1 MELAKSA
8 IFLHFCN
15 VLKERAIDIAE
26 AFARITSE
34 ATGPRDAAKRVVETL
49 CSSAGALYAFVA
61 KEDGNAHGGLAILS
75 AAGLDAATYRR
86 LEQRAPSTAVV
97 RAFEQKEVTY
107 LLIND
112 EPTLDF
118 LVIQGKSVELIAA
131 PFDIN
136 EHQSGC
142 VAAAF
147 DKRKL
152 ADRSEAEAL
161 VRLAALTVSH
171 VIRIDE
177 IRRDST
183 DQATEDEVAARLAL
197 KEKYDISKIVGNSGA
212 MRQVADQVRQIARS
226 NAAVLLRGERGTGKE
241 MLAYALHYASL
252 RARQEF
258 RKVSCAGM
266 PGSLLEAELFGIES
280 QPLKLGAIEQ
290 AKFGTLFIDEI
301 AETTPEIQ
309 MRLLRL
315 IRDSRFERVNSTEPI
330 RANLRLIFSTAA
342 DLENLAEIGRFSTE
356 LLYRINAFTIFVPPL
371 QDRKA
376 DILLLSEHFIEKY
389 AREQKRKI
397 ARISTPAIDMLAK
410 YHFPG
415 NVRELENV
423 IERAVMVCDQG
434 VIHAR
439 HLPATLQTAEETAT
453 RPASTLEAT
462 VAAFE
467 RDIIDDAL
475 KSSRGNIAKAARDLG
490 TTERILGYKIKNAGI
505 EPRRY
510 K

>member
-1 MELAKSA
+1 
-8 IFLHFCN
+8 
-15 VLKERAIDIAE
+15 LKEKAIDIAE

-34 ATGPRDAAKRVVETL
+34 ATGPRDASKRVVDAL
-49 CSSAGALYAFVA
+49 CHSAEALYGFVVR
-61 KEDGNAHGGLAILS
+61 EDQNAHGGLAILA
-75 AAGLDAATYRR
+75 AAGLDAVAYRR
-86 LEQRAPSTAVV
+86 LEQRAASTALIRV
-97 RAFEQKEVTY
+97 FDQKEVAY

-118 LVIQGKSVELIAA
+118 LAITGKSVELIVA
-131 PFDIN
+131 PFDTN
-136 EHQSGC
+136 ERQSGC

-171 VIRIDE
+171 AVRIDE
-177 IRRDST
+177 IRRNST
-183 DQATEDEVAARLAL
+183 DQATEDEVAALLAL
-197 KEKYDISKIVGNSGA
+197 KEKYDISKIVGNSSA
-212 MRQVADQVRQIARS
+212 MRQVAGQVRQIARS
-226 NAAVLLRGERGTGKE
+226 NATVLLRGERGTGKE
-241 MLAYALHYASL
+241 RLAYAIHYASL
-252 RARQEF
+252 RAKEKF

-266 PGSLLEAELFGIES
+266 PDSLLEAELFGVEAE
-280 QPLKLGAIEQ
+280 PAKPGAIEQ

-301 AETTPEIQ
+301 ADTSNEIQ
-309 MRLLRL
+309 ARLLRL
-315 IRDSRFERVNSTEPI
+315 IRDSRFERINGAESV

-342 DLENLAEIGRFSTE
+342 DLENLTEIGKFNTE

-371 QDRKA
+371 RDRKA

-389 AREQKRKI
+389 SREHRRKV
-397 ARISTPAIDMLAK
+397 ARISTAAIDMLAK

>member
-1 MELAKSA
+1 MRENAL
-8 IFLHFCN
+8 
-15 VLKERAIDIAE
+15 DIAE
-26 AFARITSE
+26 TFAKITSE
-34 ATGPRDAAKRVVETL
+34 TTGPRDAAKRVVETL
-49 CSSAGALYAFVA
+49 CHSADSLYGFVLR
-61 KEDGNAHGGLAILS
+61 EDQNTTDGFAILS
-75 AAGLDAATYRR
+75 AAGLDAPAFRR
-86 LEQRAPSTAVV
+86 LERRAASTALV
-97 RAFEQKEVTY
+97 RVFDQDEVLY

-112 EPTLDF
+112 EPSLDF
-118 LVIQGKSVELIAA
+118 LVISGKSVELLVARFA
-131 PFDIN
+131 IN
-136 EHQSGC
+136 DTHAGC

-147 DKRKL
+147 DKREL
-152 ADRSEAEAL
+152 ADRSEAAGL
-161 VRLAALTVSH
+161 VRLAALTVAH
-171 VIRIDE
+171 AIRVDGL
-177 IRRDST
+177 RRSST
-183 DQATEDEVAARLAL
+183 DQATEDEVAAQLAL
-197 KEKYDISKIVGNSGA
+197 KEEHDIAKIVGNSGS
-212 MRQVADQVRQIARS
+212 MRQVAGQVRQIARS

-241 MLAYALHYASL
+241 MLAYAIHYASL
-252 RARQEF
+252 RARQEI
-258 RKVSCAGM
+258 RKVSCAGV
-266 PGSLLEAELFGIES
+266 PEPLLEAELFGVES
-280 QPLKLGAIEQ
+280 QPPKLGAIEQ
-290 AKFGTLFIDEI
+290 AKFGTLFIDEV
-301 AETTPEIQ
+301 ADTSPEIQ
-309 MRLLRL
+309 LRLLRL
-315 IRDSRFERVNSTEPI
+315 IRDSRFERVNGTESV

-342 DLENLAEIGRFSTE
+342 DLESLSDVGKFSTE
-356 LLYRINAFTIFVPPL
+356 LFYRINAFTIFVPPL
-371 QDRKA
+371 RDRKA

-389 AREQKRKI
+389 SRENRRKV
-397 ARISTPAIDMLAK
+397 ARISTAAIDMLAK

>member
-1 MELAKSA
+1 
-8 IFLHFCN
+8 
-15 VLKERAIDIAE
+15 
-26 AFARITSE
+26 
-34 ATGPRDAAKRVVETL
+34 
-49 CSSAGALYAFVA
+49 
-61 KEDGNAHGGLAILS
+61 
-75 AAGLDAATYRR
+75 
-86 LEQRAPSTAVV
+86 
-97 RAFEQKEVTY
+97 
-107 LLIND
+107 
-112 EPTLDF
+112 
-118 LVIQGKSVELIAA
+118 
-131 PFDIN
+131 
-136 EHQSGC
+136 
-142 VAAAF
+142 
-147 DKRKL
+147 
-152 ADRSEAEAL
+152 
-161 VRLAALTVSH
+161 
-171 VIRIDE
+171 
-177 IRRDST
+177 
-183 DQATEDEVAARLAL
+183 
-197 KEKYDISKIVGNSGA
+197 
-212 MRQVADQVRQIARS
+212 
-226 NAAVLLRGERGTGKE
+226 
-241 MLAYALHYASL
+241 
-252 RARQEF
+252 
-258 RKVSCAGM
+258 M

-371 QDRKA
+371 RDRKA

>member
-1 MELAKSA
+1 M
-8 IFLHFCN
+8 
-15 VLKERAIDIAE
+15 KERPIDIAE

-34 ATGPRDAAKRVVETL
+34 ATGPRDASKRVVETL
-49 CSSAGALYAFVA
+49 CHSAGSLYAFVTR
-61 KEDGNAHGGLAILS
+61 DDQNAPGGIAILS
-75 AAGLDAATYRR
+75 AAGLDAAAYRR
-86 LEQRAPSTAVV
+86 LEQRAASTALMRV
-97 RAFEQKEVTY
+97 FDQNEVIY

-112 EPTLDF
+112 EPSLDF
-118 LVIQGKSVELIAA
+118 LVVSGKSVELIVA
-131 PFDIN
+131 PFKID
-136 EHQSGC
+136 ETRMGC

-152 ADRSEAEAL
+152 DDRREAVAL
-161 VRLAALTVSH
+161 VRLAALTVAQT
-171 VIRIDE
+171 IRVDD
-177 IRRDST
+177 IRRNST
-183 DQATEDEVAARLAL
+183 DQASEDEAAVQLAL
-197 KEKYDISKIVGNSGA
+197 KEKHDVAKIVGNSGA

-226 NAAVLLRGERGTGKE
+226 NATVLLRGERGTGKE
-241 MLAYALHYASL
+241 MLAYAIHYASL
-252 RARQEF
+252 RARREL
-258 RKVSCAGM
+258 RKVNCAGV
-266 PGSLLEAELFGIES
+266 PDALLEADLFGVES
-280 QPLKLGAIEQ
+280 QPPKTGAIEQ
-290 AKFGTLFIDEI
+290 TKFGTLLIDEI
-301 AETTPEIQ
+301 ADTSAEIQ

-315 IRDSRFERVNSTEPI
+315 IRDSRFERVGGTEPI

-342 DLENLAEIGRFSTE
+342 DLESLAGDGKFSTE

-371 QDRKA
+371 RDRKA

-389 AREQKRKI
+389 AREHRRKV
-397 ARISTPAIDMLAK
+397 ARISTAAIDMLAK

-423 IERAVMVCDQG
+423 IERAVMVCGEG

-453 RPASTLEAT
+453 MAASTLDAA

>member
-1 MELAKSA
+1 
-8 IFLHFCN
+8 
-15 VLKERAIDIAE
+15 LKERTLDIAE

-34 ATGPRDAAKRVVETL
+34 ATGPRDASKRVIDEL
-49 CSSAGALYAFVA
+49 CHSADSLYGFVMR
-61 KEDGNAHGGLAILS
+61 EDQNVSDGYAILS

-86 LEQRAPSTAVV
+86 LEQRAASTALMRV
-97 RAFEQKEVTY
+97 FDLKEVVC
-107 LLIND
+107 LLVND
-112 EPTLDF
+112 EPSLDF
-118 LVIQGKSVELIAA
+118 LAISGKSVELIVA
-131 PFDIN
+131 PIDIR
-136 EHQSGC
+136 EAQTGC
-142 VAAAF
+142 VAVAF

-152 ADRSEAEAL
+152 NGHPEAVGL
-161 VRLAALTVSH
+161 VRLAVLTVAQA
-171 VIRIDE
+171 IRVDD
-177 IRRDST
+177 IRRNST
-183 DQATEDEVAARLAL
+183 DQASEDEAAAQLAL
-197 KEKYDISKIVGNSGA
+197 KEEHDVSKIVGNSGA
-212 MRQVADQVRQIARS
+212 MRQVAGQVRQIARS

-241 MLAYALHYASL
+241 MLAFAIHYSSL
-252 RARQEF
+252 RARREF
-258 RKVSCAGM
+258 RKVNCAGM
-266 PGSLLEAELFGIES
+266 PGSLLEAELFGVES
-280 QPLKLGAIEQ
+280 QSPKLGAVEQ

-301 AETTPEIQ
+301 AETPVEIQ

-315 IRDSRFERVNSTEPI
+315 IRDSRFERVNGTDPI
-330 RANLRLIFSTAA
+330 RANLRFIYSTAA
-342 DLENLAEIGRFSTE
+342 DLERLAAEGKFSKE
-356 LLYRINAFTIFVPPL
+356 LLYRINAFTIFTPPL
-371 QDRKA
+371 RDRKA

-389 AREQKRKI
+389 SRKHRQKV
-397 ARISTPAIDMLAK
+397 ARISTAAIDMLAK

-423 IERAVMVCDQG
+423 IERAVMVCDGG

-453 RPASTLEAT
+453 RPASTLDAA